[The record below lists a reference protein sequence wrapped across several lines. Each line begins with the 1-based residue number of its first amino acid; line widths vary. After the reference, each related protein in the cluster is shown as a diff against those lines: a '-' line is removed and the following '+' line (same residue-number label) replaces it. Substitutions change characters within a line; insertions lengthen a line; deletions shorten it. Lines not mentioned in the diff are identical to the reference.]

1 MDGQPVLIVGGG
13 TAGVGAASISS
24 LRRPQ
29 AAAWNGC
36 PLMKNTSRRRAAPFE
51 IKGDNTM
58 NAFYKGCVRAVSL
71 TAVLAAAAGLAA
83 CSAGGGPALASAQAG
98 TSAPAPAAKPT
109 PDPAATVLVQA
120 ATDKAAYAPGAAVRI
135 RVDVTNRG
143 TAAIA
148 GGKVTLTVHHLEQ
161 DVGAPPSADLA
172 LAAGAAAP
180 VEFTW
185 TAPATDFQG
194 YRFDVTVTDA
204 AGAVIASGSGAIDV
218 SSSWLKFPRYG
229 YVSQYGAGTDTHATI
244 DQLKAYHIN
253 ALQFYDWQWKHHR
266 PLKGSAG
273 AVDASWPDIAN
284 RTVYRDTVRG
294 LIDAAHGTGM
304 AAMAYNLIYGA
315 SVDYQRDGVDPAW
328 GLYDAPGGK
337 QWQYS
342 LPSSW
347 ATPVLYFFN
356 PVSKG
361 WQDYLIARELEVFKA
376 FPFDGW
382 HADTVGDNGI
392 KYDGQGNAVDI
403 KDTFKPFLNAA
414 KAAMGS
420 KLLIM
425 NTVGNKGH
433 LQVNTSNVDAV
444 YTEVWPWEG
453 FPDYLSLKNV
463 IDQARAESGGKSL
476 IVPAYMNYDYAKTR
490 SDETPGLFNDAGVLL
505 TEATVLAAGGS
516 RLELGDDGR
525 MLCSEYFPN
534 RALAMG
540 PALKAAIR
548 QYYDFAVAYENLLRD
563 GQVALT
569 GTIAIDGQTVSTD
582 GARNTVW
589 AFAKGDARYETVN
602 LINLKG
608 LTDVSWRD
616 TDATQKKPT
625 SIGAFKLRYYTGSQ
639 LDRAWVASPDT
650 EGGRSRSL
658 ALVKGSDARGAYVE
672 VTVPGL
678 EYWNLVYFRKAS

>member
-1 MDGQPVLIVGGG
+1 
-13 TAGVGAASISS
+13 
-24 LRRPQ
+24 
-29 AAAWNGC
+29 
-36 PLMKNTSRRRAAPFE
+36 
-51 IKGDNTM
+51 M
-58 NAFYKGCVRAVSL
+58 NAFYKGSARAVSL
-71 TAVLAAAAGLAA
+71 AAALAAAAGLAA
-83 CSAGGGPALASAQAG
+83 CSAGGGSAAAPVQAG
-98 TSAPAPAAKPT
+98 TPAPAPAPAPT
-109 PDPAATVLVQA
+109 PTPAPAATVLVLA
-120 ATDKAAYAPGAAVRI
+120 GTDKAAYAPGAAVRI
-135 RVDVTNRG
+135 KVDVTNKG
-143 TAAIA
+143 AAAIA
-148 GGKVTLTVHHLEQ
+148 GAKVTLTVRHLEQ
-161 DVGAPPSADLA
+161 DVGTPLSADLA

-204 AGAVIASGSGAIDV
+204 AGAVIASESGAIDV

-244 DQLKAYHIN
+244 EQLKAYHIN
-253 ALQFYDWQWKHHR
+253 ALQFYDWQWKHQR

-273 AVDASWPDIAN
+273 AVDATWPDIAN

-294 LIDAAHGTGM
+294 LIDAAHGAGM
-304 AAMAYNLIYGA
+304 AAMEYNLIYGA
-315 SVDYQRDGVDPAW
+315 GIDYQRDGVDPAW

-337 QWQYS
+337 QWQFS

-414 KAAMGS
+414 KAAMGG
-420 KLLIM
+420 KLLVM
-425 NTVGNKGH
+425 NPVGNKGH

-444 YTEVWPWEG
+444 YTEVWPWDG

-463 IDQARAESGGKSL
+463 VDQARAESGGKSL
-476 IVPAYMNYDYAKTR
+476 IVPAYMDYDYAKTK
-490 SDETPGLFNDAGVLL
+490 SDQAPGLFNDAGVLL

-540 PALKAAIR
+540 ATLKTAIR

-563 GQVALT
+563 GQVALA
-569 GTIAIDGQTVSTD
+569 GAVAIDGQTVSPD

-616 TDATQKKPT
+616 TNATQRKPT
-625 SIGAFKLRYYTGSQ
+625 SLGAFKLRYYTGSQ
-639 LDRAWVASPDT
+639 LDQAWVASPDT
-650 EGGRSRSL
+650 EGGRSRGL
-658 ALVKGSDARGAYVE
+658 ALARGSDARGAYVE

-678 EYWNLVYFRKAS
+678 EYWNLVYFRKAP